1 MSIKSRRS
9 LRLNGYDYRQNGA
22 YIVTVCAYRHAN
34 LFGSIED
41 GVMTPNAIGRIIA
54 EEWQRT
60 AELRPYV
67 GLDVFV
73 VMPNHLH
80 GIIAMFDDEQRPT
93 RRVAPA
99 ASNSGQSK
107 TLQARSLGAIVGRFK
122 GKVSRRAHNMP
133 GNRSLMVWQRN
144 YYEHIIRSE
153 KSLQAIREYIAMN
166 PSRWAEDSYYTP
178 GVPDCI

>member
-1 MSIKSRRS
+1 M
-9 LRLNGYDYRQNGA
+9 RLNDYDYRQNGA
-22 YIVTVCAYRHAN
+22 YFVTVCAYRHAN

-54 EEWQRT
+54 EEWRKT

-67 GLDVFV
+67 GLDGFV

-80 GIIAMFDDEQRPT
+80 GIIAMFDDEQGAIQQ
-93 RRVAPA
+93 VATA
-99 ASNSGQSK
+99 ASNSRRSK

-122 GKVSRRAHNMP
+122 GKVTRRSHELP
-133 GNRSLMVWQRN
+133 GYRDLVVWQRN